1 MPVVSGRF
9 LFYDSYK
16 AEIDTLTKNISGEA
30 AHITAALDLLN
41 FTEKGVML
49 DGFNDE
55 LFTNTVDRIIV
66 VSRNE
71 IVFELNCG
79 LKLKERL

>member
-1 MPVVSGRF
+1 MDFISIC
-9 LFYDSYK
+9 LFYRYRT
-16 AEIDTLTKNISGEA
+16 EIENLTKSISGEA

-49 DGFNDE
+49 EGFNDE